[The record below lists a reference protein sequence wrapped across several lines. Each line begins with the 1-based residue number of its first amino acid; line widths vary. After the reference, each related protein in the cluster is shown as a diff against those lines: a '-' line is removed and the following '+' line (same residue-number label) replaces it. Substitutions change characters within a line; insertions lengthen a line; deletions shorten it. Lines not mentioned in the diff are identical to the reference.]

1 MDFVFRPGRLNRA
14 SVERKSDA
22 RVSPGPS
29 QPIIGGYNG
38 AVTESPIRR
47 VGVALKTTSNEA
59 AELGRQLLVEL
70 ERLSI
75 QPVLDRSSAEVLGV
89 EGGLDRIELTSES
102 DLVVVLGGDGTL
114 LSVTRGVIHGTPI
127 LGINMGTLGFLT
139 EHPADQLFPML
150 YAAIE
155 GKPTLER
162 RERLEVVVN
171 TPGNEPTTH
180 SVLNDVVIN
189 KSALARMLVLSMH
202 VDGQFVSRFKADGL
216 IIATPTGS
224 TAYNL
229 SAGGPILYPTL
240 DVLMVTPICPHTLT
254 NRPIALSLDSVI
266 DIRLES
272 LSEEVFLTLDGQ
284 KGFPLTTRD
293 LVSIRRCSDPVFLI
307 TEPSRSYFQILHR
320 KLKWGERGG

>member
-1 MDFVFRPGRLNRA
+1 M
-14 SVERKSDA
+14 SDT
-22 RVSPGPS
+22 
-29 QPIIGGYNG
+29 PI
-38 AVTESPIRR
+38 SR
-47 VGVALKTTSNEA
+47 VGVVIKTTSTEA

-70 ERLSI
+70 ERLGI
-75 QPVLDRSSAEVLGV
+75 RPVLDRSSAEALGV
-89 EGGLDRIELTSES
+89 NEGIDRTELTSSS

-114 LSVTRGVIHGTPI
+114 LSVTRGRIDGTPI

-139 EHPADQLFPML
+139 EHPAEHLFPML

-155 GKPTLER
+155 GGGTLER
-162 RERLEVVVN
+162 RERLEVTVN
-171 TPGNEPTTH
+171 TPGNEGSTH

-216 IIATPTGS
+216 IVATPTGS

-266 DIRLES
+266 DLRLES

-293 LVSIRRCSDPVFLI
+293 LVRIRRCSDPVFLI
-307 TEPSRSYFQILHR
+307 TEPSRSYFQVLHR